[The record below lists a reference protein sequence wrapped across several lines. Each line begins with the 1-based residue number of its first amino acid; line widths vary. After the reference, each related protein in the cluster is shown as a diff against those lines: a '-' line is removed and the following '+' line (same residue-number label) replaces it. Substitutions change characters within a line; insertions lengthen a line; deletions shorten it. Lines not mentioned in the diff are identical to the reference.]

1 MMRMESGVLRG
12 HQQRAAVPAGSR
24 KVQEAEELGSRGS
37 QAHLAIRNSRL
48 GGEGGMQLGKGD
60 VEVLEVK
67 HSKSGSL
74 LNFPGTKIIGKPTI

>member
-12 HQQRAAVPAGSR
+12 PQQRAAVPAGSR
-24 KVQEAEELGSRGS
+24 KVQEAEELGSRGAAS
-37 QAHLAIRNSRL
+37 PPGDQEFPAGWGR
-48 GGEGGMQLGKGD
+48 GMQLGKGE